1 MLDSMERLIREEGL
15 FPPGCRVLCAVSGGA
30 DSVCLLHSLWG
41 MRGRLGIS
49 VAAAHYNHQLRGGE
63 SHRDEEFVRAL
74 CAQLGD
80 IPLVV
85 ERGDVAGAAQ
95 QSGRGIEETARE
107 LRYAF
112 LRRAAAQMGASVI
125 ATAHNADD
133 NAETVLLH
141 LIRGSGLRG
150 LTGIPVVRGDIVRPL
165 LTTPRDKIKQYNR
178 AYGLSWVTDSSN
190 RDERFTR
197 NRVRRQVLPLL
208 DEICPGVR
216 ERLNRTAELLR
227 EDEDCLMEQAS
238 LLAQKAEGD
247 HLEQRIP
254 AELLREH
261 HRAVSVRVIRILL
274 GRLRRGN
281 EDCAAVHLDG
291 VLDLCGKTSPSAWL
305 PLPGGLTAGR
315 EYDMLVLS
323 ARQTAQPLTRTALAM
338 PGVTRTGDW
347 ALECRRVEYRG
358 EGQQP
363 FRFYLSCEAGEITLR
378 GRQTGDRL
386 ERPGRPGKTVKKWF
400 IEEKI
405 PLRVRDTLP
414 VLEIGG
420 RLAAV
425 AGLGVDGAYVPQP
438 GTRCWEIT
446 VEPIR

>member
-1 MLDSMERLIREEGL
+1 MLDSMQRLIREETL

-30 DSVCLLHSLWG
+30 DSVCLLHSLWQ

-49 VAAAHYNHQLRGGE
+49 VAAAHYNHQLRGAE
-63 SHRDEEFVRAL
+63 SDRDEDFVRAL
-74 CAQLGD
+74 CAQLGE

-85 ERGDVAGAAQ
+85 ERGDVAGEAQ
-95 QSGRGIEETARE
+95 VSGRGLEETARE

-112 LRRAAAQMGASVI
+112 LRRAAAELGASVI

-165 LTTPRDKIKQYNR
+165 LTTPRDKIELYNKS
-178 AYGLSWVTDSSN
+178 YGLSWVTDSSN

-216 ERLNRTAELLR
+216 ERLNRTAALLR
-227 EDEDCLMEQAS
+227 EDEDCLMEQAER
-238 LLAQKAEGD
+238 LAGQAEGD
-247 HLEQRIP
+247 RWEQRIP

-281 EDCAAVHLDG
+281 EDCSAVHLDG
-291 VLDLCGKTSPSAWL
+291 VLELCRGNAPSAWL

-323 ARQTAQPLTRTALAM
+323 TRQPSLPLAGTALAM
-338 PGVTRTGDW
+338 PGVTRTAHW
-347 ALECRRVEYRG
+347 TLECRRVEYRG

-363 FRFYLSCEAGEITLR
+363 FRFYLSCDAGAVTLR
-378 GRQTGDRL
+378 SRQTGDRL
-386 ERPGRPGKTVKKWF
+386 ERPGRPGKAVKKLL
-400 IEEKI
+400 IDEKI
-405 PLRVRDTLP
+405 PLRIRDTLP

-420 RLAAV
+420 HLAAV
-425 AGLGVDGAYVPQP
+425 AGLGADRAYLPQMGAP
-438 GTRCWEIT
+438 CWEIT
-446 VEPIR
+446 VQQIR

>member
-1 MLDSMERLIREEGL
+1 MLDSMERLIRAENL

-30 DSVCLLHSLWG
+30 DSVCLLHSLWQ
-41 MRGRLGIS
+41 MRKRLGIS

-63 SHRDEEFVRAL
+63 SDRDERFVRAL
-74 CAQLGD
+74 CTQLGG

-85 ERGDVAGAAQ
+85 GRGDVAGAARET
-95 QSGRGIEETARE
+95 GRGIEETARE

-112 LRRAAAQMGASVI
+112 LRRAAVELGASVI

-165 LTTPRDKIKQYNR
+165 LTTPRDKIELYNQM
-178 AYGLSWVTDSSN
+178 YGLSWVTDSSN
-190 RDERFTR
+190 RDEGFTR
-197 NRVRRQVLPLL
+197 NRVRHQVLPLL
-208 DEICPGVR
+208 NKICPGVR
-216 ERLNRTAELLR
+216 ERLNRTAGLLR
-227 EDEDCLMEQAS
+227 EDEDCLMEQAGV
-238 LLAQKAEGD
+238 LAQQAEGD
-247 HLEQRIP
+247 YLEQRIP
-254 AELLREH
+254 AALLREH
-261 HRAVSVRVIRILL
+261 HRAVSIRVVRILL

-291 VLDLCGKTSPSAWL
+291 VLDLCGKTCPSAWL

-323 ARQTAQPLTRTALAM
+323 ARQTAQPLTEVALAM
-338 PGVTRTGDW
+338 PGVTRTGEW
-347 ALECRRVEYRG
+347 TLNCRKVEYRG

-386 ERPGRPGKTVKKWF
+386 ERPGRPGKTVKKLL

-438 GTRCWEIT
+438 GSLCWEIT
-446 VEPIR
+446 VEQIR